1 MLKQTVKKHL
11 INLRGS
17 RIAEKLVIFE
27 SDDWGS
33 IRIPSN
39 GARQE
44 LLDKNLIKET
54 DPFSRYDTLETADD
68 YYALY
73 EVLGKFKDKD
83 GNHPVLTANMVM
95 NNPDFER
102 IASEDFT
109 RYHNESFQQTYNRLA
124 QGGDTFSALQ
134 EGIARGMIHPQ
145 FHASEHLNVT
155 RWMRFLRQGDERYRF
170 AFARQCFSIDELS
183 AANRR
188 GNLMAAYDYDTTE
201 ELDYIRES
209 ISSGL
214 DQFEKIFKIKSATTV
229 APCYV
234 WDPVVEKV
242 FETTGVRAFQGS
254 YQQNCPVMGKPFKRK
269 YRYTGQKNAAGQ
281 QYLVR
286 NGLFEPSLAPSADWV
301 SKCMES
307 IAIAFKWGKP
317 AIIGTH
323 RINFCSRLDEPQRN
337 KNLKNIK
344 ELLKKMLERWPEI
357 EFLDSASLSDRYNSK
372 Y

>member
-39 GARQE
+39 GVRQE

-54 DPFSRYDTLETADD
+54 DPFSRFDTLETADD
-68 YYALY
+68 YFALY
-73 EVLGKFKDKD
+73 EVLSKFKDKD

-102 IASEDFT
+102 IAVEDFAT
-109 RYHNESFQQTYNRLA
+109 YYNESFQQTYKRLA
-124 QGGDTFSALQ
+124 QGADTFSALQ
-134 EGIARGMIHPQ
+134 EGIAQGMIHPQ

-155 RWMRFLRQGDERYRF
+155 RWMGFLRQADERYRF
-170 AFARQCFSIDELS
+170 AFARQCFSIDEVS
-183 AANRR
+183 AGNRR

-201 ELDYIRES
+201 ELDYIKES

-214 DQFEKIFKIKSATTV
+214 DQFEKIFKMKSATTV

-234 WDPVVEKV
+234 WDPEVEKV
-242 FETTGVRAFQGS
+242 FETNGVRAFQGS
-254 YQQNCPVMGKPFKRK
+254 YQQNCPVMGKPFKSK
-269 YRYTGQKNAAGQ
+269 YRYTGQKNEAGQ

-286 NGLFEPSLAPSADWV
+286 NGLFETSLAPSADWV
-301 SKCMES
+301 AKCMES
-307 IAIAFKWGKP
+307 IEIAFRWGKP

-323 RINFCSRLDEPQRN
+323 RINFVAGLSGENRLNTLRQLED
-337 KNLKNIK
+337 
-344 ELLKKMLERWPEI
+344 LLQCILTRWPEI
-357 EFLDSASLSDRYNSK
+357 RFINSEQLLKK